1 VADTFNNFFT
11 TITEKLNMQ
20 QMEKGDAISI
30 LKD

>member
-1 VADTFNNFFT
+1 VADTFNNS

-20 QMEKGDAISI
+20 QMEKGDGVSV